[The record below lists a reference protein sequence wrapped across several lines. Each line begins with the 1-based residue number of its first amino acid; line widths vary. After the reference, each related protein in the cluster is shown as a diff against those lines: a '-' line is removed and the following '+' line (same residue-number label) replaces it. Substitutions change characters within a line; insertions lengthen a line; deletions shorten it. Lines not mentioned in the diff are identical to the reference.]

1 MPKVSMLL
9 SCKDAEKTIEE
20 CIESILSQT
29 FKDFNLFIFDDFST
43 DSTVS
48 KILSFRDKRIT
59 IIKSSKNIGTYASKN
74 FMLKN
79 FVNSEFVALHDAD
92 DISDPD
98 RLKRQVEVLEKN
110 KSISCLGTAVLE
122 FWEDNSTTPHTHSS
136 NISLDR
142 KRENLYP
149 EEISRDVLSEVH
161 ETLTDKNRY
170 HEYLEKKFCM
180 NGTVMF
186 RKETLDKLGGWDG
199 STMIAGDTEIF
210 LRSLSIGNIK
220 NISDVLYKRRFHEN
234 SLTSSKNV
242 GIKSGIRKNYNLSL
256 ADIVKKSMNSIV
268 KRDFYHPEFDFEVLN
283 CAD

>member
-1 MPKVSMLL
+1 MLL

-29 FKDFNLFIFDDFST
+29 FKDFNLFIFDDFSK

-48 KILSFRDKRIT
+48 KILSFKDKRIT

-110 KSISCLGTAVLE
+110 KDISCLGTAVLE
-122 FWEDNSTTPHTHSS
+122 FWEDNSTTPHTQSS

-142 KRENLYP
+142 KRENRYP